1 MQFSLFCF
9 FVFSIFLFFGIPYC
23 LGKKKTMER
32 EWGRKKRC
40 LHELL
45 LLEMVNSGTNR
56 LASDTNTEM
65 YILNDDILWWPFI
78 WSILSRPITN
88 SKYVDCVVKG
98 QGHEIYDRIFF
109 LQNTLSLSLMN
120 RLKQFHTFFYFRVY
134 IHLQNLKFA
143 CPRWTG
149 ILPIRVIPNFQM
161 LSIIAFEYVNTPK
174 YFLPDCSFN

>member
-23 LGKKKTMER
+23 PGKEKTMER

-109 LQNTLSLSLMN
+109 LQNTSSLSLMN
-120 RLKQFHTFFYFRVY
+120 RLKQFHTFFIFAYIFTCKIWNLRVRGEPEFY
-134 IHLQNLKFA
+134 PL
-143 CPRWTG
+143 G
-149 ILPIRVIPNFQM
+149 
-161 LSIIAFEYVNTPK
+161 
-174 YFLPDCSFN
+174 

>member
-1 MQFSLFCF
+1 MFTAVHAILSVLFFCF
-9 FVFSIFLFFGIPYC
+9 LYFPIFWHPILSW
-23 LGKKKTMER
+23 ER
-32 EWGRKKRC
+32 ENNGKGVRQKKRY

-109 LQNTLSLSLMN
+109 LQNTSSLSLMN
-120 RLKQFHTFFYFRVY
+120 RLKQFHTFIFVY
-134 IHLQNLKFA
+134 IFTCKIWNL
-143 CPRWTG
+143 
-149 ILPIRVIPNFQM
+149 RVRGEPEFYP
-161 LSIIAFEYVNTPK
+161 LG
-174 YFLPDCSFN
+174 